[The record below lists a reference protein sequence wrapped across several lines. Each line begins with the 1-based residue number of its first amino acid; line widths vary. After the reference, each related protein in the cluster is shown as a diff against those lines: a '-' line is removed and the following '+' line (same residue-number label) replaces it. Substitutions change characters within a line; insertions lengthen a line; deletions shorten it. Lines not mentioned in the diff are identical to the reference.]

1 MTPAPDLPQKLIDF
15 SLNDWW
21 PRIRTV
27 RPKVCEA
34 VPDIPGLFVIDKNK
48 EGRPD
53 TWLYGCYMLL
63 GTGHGDGM
71 DEIVNAGYFYGIS
84 GVWDLPQDID
94 ALPLKEL
101 LPRIRAV
108 IAQSKDIKKYLAE

>member
-1 MTPAPDLPQKLIDF
+1 MTDPPDLPQKLIDYAI
-15 SLNDWW
+15 NEWW
-21 PRIRTV
+21 PQIKTV

-34 VPDIPGLFVIDKNK
+34 VPGIPGLVLIERTK
-48 EGRPD
+48 EGRPEV
-53 TWLYGCYMLL
+53 WLYGPYMLL

-71 DEIVNAGYFYGIS
+71 DEIINAGYFYGIP

-94 ALPLKEL
+94 GLPFKEL

-108 IAQSKDIKKYLAE
+108 IAQSKDIQKFLAK